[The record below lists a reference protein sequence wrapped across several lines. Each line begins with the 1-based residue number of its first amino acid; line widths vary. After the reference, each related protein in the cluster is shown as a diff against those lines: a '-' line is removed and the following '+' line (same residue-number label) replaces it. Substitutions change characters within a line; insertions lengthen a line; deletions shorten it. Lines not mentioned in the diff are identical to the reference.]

1 MEGELAEAKS
11 VYAMGI
17 DVEEYGYGCYNIL
30 MADTF
35 DTVVEDTGTAA
46 GIVAG
51 TGMVVLV
58 VPKVVV
64 LVPVLV

>member
-1 MEGELAEAKS
+1 
-11 VYAMGI
+11 MGI
-17 DVEEYGYGCYNIL
+17 DVEEYGYGCYNTL
-30 MADTF
+30 VADTF
-35 DTVVEDTGTAA
+35 DTVVGDTGTAA
-46 GIVAG
+46 GIVD